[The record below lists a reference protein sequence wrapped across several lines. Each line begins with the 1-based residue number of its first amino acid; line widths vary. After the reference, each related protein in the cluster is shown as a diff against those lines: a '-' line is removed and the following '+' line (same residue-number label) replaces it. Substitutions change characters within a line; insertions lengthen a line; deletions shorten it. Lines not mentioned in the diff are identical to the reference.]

1 MENLKLAEQVID
13 VIRDK
18 SKIMDN
24 YSLLT
29 MAKNLYALLL
39 SAFDEATD
47 LEDTFKACK
56 LDIMY
61 LLPLTEN
68 MVIKCTDDN
77 DTKYLGEYYD
87 LWKKSLAFAGRRS
100 LEHFID
106 YMELDLPPNGKVL
119 GNRRA
124 VLKPFVYYLGKSAF
138 DNDLEY
144 VLASFPPSYGKTYTC
159 NLYSAWLYGL
169 NINNTILRLSY
180 NQELVLTAS
189 RAVQNFVK
197 DPKFADVFPYYAKF
211 NGKPFEKEKESDWII
226 KGSNTQT
233 SHISRTRD
241 GGTTGVRANKA
252 IILDDMTKGA
262 EEATASD
269 LHKKMFNKWTTEWLN
284 RRTGDPI
291 TYVLIGTMWSP
302 EDILNRVAD
311 NLAFNHEI
319 IDDPNFKYTKIAKD
333 GSCAL
338 IRIPL
343 LDENDKTTCRAVMS
357 TPAAIRLRDITDPFL
372 FSCVYQQDP
381 IAPSGLVFAHEQ
393 IKHFEELPKDKD
405 GNNLCGDYS
414 FASLDP
420 ARRGKDFVSM
430 PICKSDGTIYYMT
443 DCLFKMEAMSDL
455 YDEICEKI
463 IINRVV
469 RLVLENNTDT
479 SLKKVLED
487 ELHKKGYYNCEIVE
501 KYNVAKKEQRIKD
514 MQGVVKNRIS
524 FLDAKKYLSNSDYGK
539 FMRNMTTYS
548 FDFPAKHDDAPDSIA
563 MFAKEIILNG
573 GSPNRPKGLD
583 RRLLGI

>member
-1 MENLKLAEQVID
+1 MENLKLAQQVVD
-13 VIRDK
+13 VIREK
-18 SKIMDN
+18 SKTMDN

-29 MAKNLYALLL
+29 MAQNLYSLLL
-39 SAFDEATD
+39 ASFDGATEE
-47 LEDTFKACK
+47 EDTFKACK
-56 LDIMY
+56 FDIMY
-61 LLPLTEN
+61 LLPLAEN
-68 MVIKCTDDN
+68 MVIKCTQSGDD
-77 DTKYLGEYYD
+77 KYLGEYYD
-87 LWKKSLAFAGRRS
+87 LWKKALALAARRS

-106 YMELDLPPNGKVL
+106 YMELDLPPKGKVL
-119 GNRRA
+119 GNRRD
-124 VLKPFVYYLGKSAF
+124 VLKPFVYYLSKSAF
-138 DNDLEY
+138 DPNLEY

-169 NINNTILRLSY
+169 NIDSSILRLSY

-189 RAVQNFVK
+189 RAVQSFVK
-197 DPKFADVFPYYAKF
+197 DPKFADVFPYFAKF

-226 KGSNTQT
+226 RGSNTQT

-262 EEATASD
+262 DEATATD
-269 LHKKMFNKWTTEWLN
+269 LHKKMYNKWTTEWIN

-302 EDILNRVAD
+302 EDILNRVAGD
-311 NLAFNHEI
+311 LATQHEI
-319 IDDPNFKYTKIAKD
+319 IDDPNFKYTKVATD
-333 GSCAL
+333 GACAL
-338 IRIPL
+338 VRIPL
-343 LDENDKTTCRAVMS
+343 LDDNDETTCRAVMP
-357 TPAAIRLRDITDPFL
+357 TPAARRLRDTTDPFL

-381 IAPSGLVFAHEQ
+381 IAPTGLVFAHEQ
-393 IKHFEELPKDKD
+393 IRHFEELPKDEN
-405 GNNLCGDYS
+405 GEQLCGEYS
-414 FASLDP
+414 FAALDP

-430 PICKSDGTIYYMT
+430 PICRSDGTTYYMT

-463 IINRVV
+463 IANRVV

-479 SLKKVLED
+479 SLKKVLD
-487 ELHKKGYYNCEIVE
+487 DMLKAKGYYNCEIVE

-514 MQGVVKNRIS
+514 MQGVVKNRVS
-524 FLDAKKYLSNSDYGK
+524 FLDGKKYMSNSDYGK

-573 GSPNRPKGLD
+573 GSPNKPKGID

>member
-1 MENLKLAEQVID
+1 MENLKLANQIIEVIKE
-13 VIRDK
+13 R
-18 SKIMDN
+18 SKAMDS

-29 MAKNLYALLL
+29 MAKNLYSLLL
-39 SAFDEATD
+39 STFDEAPDEET
-47 LEDTFKACK
+47 TFKACK

-68 MVIKCTDDN
+68 MVIRCTDNN
-77 DTKYLGEYYD
+77 DTKYMAEYYE
-87 LWKKSLAFAGRRS
+87 LWKKALAFAGRRS

-106 YMELDLPPNGKVL
+106 YMELDLPPKSRVL

-124 VLKPFVYYLGKSAF
+124 VLKPFVYYLSKSAF
-138 DNDLEY
+138 DPNLEY

-169 NINNTILRLSY
+169 DIDSSILRLSY

-189 RAVQNFVK
+189 RAVQSFIK
-197 DPKFADVFPYYAKF
+197 DPKFADIFPYFAQF

-226 KGSNTQT
+226 RGSNTQT

-262 EEATASD
+262 DEATASD
-269 LHKKMFNKWTTEWLN
+269 LHKKMFNKWTTEWIN

-311 NLAFNHEI
+311 NLAAQHEI
-319 IDDPNFKYTKIAKD
+319 IDDPNFKYTKIGKD
-333 GSCAL
+333 GSCAM

-343 LDENDKTTCRAVMS
+343 LDEKDETTCEAVMP
-357 TPAAIRLRDITDPFL
+357 TEAARRLRDTTDPFL

-393 IKHFEELPKDKD
+393 IKHFEELPKSED
-405 GNNLCGDYS
+405 GENLCGNYS
-414 FASLDP
+414 FAALDP
-420 ARRGKDFVSM
+420 ARRGKDYVSM
-430 PICKSDGTIYYMT
+430 PICKHDSMTYYMT

-463 IINRVV
+463 ISNQVV
-469 RLVLENNTDT
+469 KLVLENNTDT

-487 ELHKKGYYNCEIVE
+487 ILHKKGYYNCEIVE

-514 MQGVVKNRIS
+514 MQGVIKNRIS
-524 FLDAKKYLSNSDYGK
+524 FLDSKKYLPNSDYGK

-573 GSPNRPKGLD
+573 GSPNKPKGID
-583 RRLLGI
+583 RRALGI